1 MDSRLFLTIVAALGA
16 LYGIAFV
23 LFPSASLA
31 LYGMSGTSAALM
43 TQFFGAALLSVG
55 AIAWYARDTKDW
67 GAVRGVLIGGL
78 VGYVV
83 WPAPGSEDTEL
94 RCLMEQEA
102 GHGEATVYAGVQ
114 G

>member
-1 MDSRLFLTIVAALGA
+1 VTDF
-16 LYGIAFV
+16 
-23 LFPSASLA
+23 
-31 LYGMSGTSAALM
+31 
-43 TQFFGAALLSVG
+43 
-55 AIAWYARDTKDW
+55 
-67 GAVRGVLIGGL
+67 
-78 VGYVV
+78 

>member
-1 MDSRLFLTIVAALGA
+1 VLKQRGGKAAIIARKPVSCTPISLDQYGRTVATCSVA
-16 LYGIAFV
+16 GI
-23 LFPSASLA
+23 
-31 LYGMSGTSAALM
+31 
-43 TQFFGAALLSVG
+43 
-55 AIAWYARDTKDW
+55 D
-67 GAVRGVLIGGL
+67 
-78 VGYVV
+78 

>member
-1 MDSRLFLTIVAALGA
+1 MALSGSIPELPHVAKLLPHDGTIDWPSSFMSLG
-16 LYGIAFV
+16 
-23 LFPSASLA
+23 
-31 LYGMSGTSAALM
+31 
-43 TQFFGAALLSVG
+43 
-55 AIAWYARDTKDW
+55 
-67 GAVRGVLIGGL
+67 
-78 VGYVV
+78 